1 MKFQLQRVSK
11 SCAVN
16 LSEINF
22 MFVHF
27 EIKILSISKNKS
39 KFIESIL

>member
-1 MKFQLQRVSK
+1 MNLASK
-11 SCAVN
+11 SKQKLCRKFK
-16 LSEINF
+16 SEINF
-22 MFVHF
+22 KFVHF